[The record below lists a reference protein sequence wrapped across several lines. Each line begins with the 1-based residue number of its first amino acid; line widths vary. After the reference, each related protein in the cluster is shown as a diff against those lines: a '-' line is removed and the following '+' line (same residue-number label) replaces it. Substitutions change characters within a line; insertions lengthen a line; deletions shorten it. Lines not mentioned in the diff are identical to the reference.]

1 MRSIIEEK
9 MTDIMFEI
17 PSNPK
22 IAKCT
27 ITRDTVL
34 NGKEPEVVIDE
45 SREQKI
51 DNTTN
56 ISKARPRIQ
65 QETA

>member
-1 MRSIIEEK
+1 

-27 ITRDTVL
+27 VTRDTVL

-45 SREQKI
+45 SRAQKT

-56 ISKARPRIQ
+56 IRKARPTLNK
-65 QETA
+65 ETA